1 MAGTGICSGEGGML
15 PQEQANNSRYF
26 YELASAQF
34 GFSWDKLDNVQA
46 FHFKGGQG
54 AKTGTGGHL
63 PGNKV
68 SAEIAE
74 VRGLE
79 EGQTAISPAT
89 FPDFHGVQDFKD
101 FAEKVRERTGGI
113 PIGFKIAA
121 SRIEMKKQSCR
132 LVVIVHILVLV
143 R

>member
-1 MAGTGICSGEGGML
+1 ML
-15 PQEQANNSRYF
+15 PEEQLANSRYF

-34 GFSWDKLDNVQA
+34 GFSYDKVKLTQA

-68 SAEIAE
+68 SEEIAK

-79 EGQTAISPAT
+79 VGQAAISPAT
-89 FPDFHGVQDFKD
+89 FPDIKD
-101 FAEKVRERTGGI
+101 AQ
-113 PIGFKIAA
+113 GFI
-121 SRIEMKKQSCR
+121 
-132 LVVIVHILVLV
+132 
-143 R
+143 